1 MTPIGNLPTIV
12 QRPEIED
19 SAGINGMGCQAYTR
33 DWIAGTGFVFETCTA
48 AARLLISWSVTDRW
62 RTRRQLRVCDVHGRE
77 FAERHGLAGMPGG
90 SSSSADASVRKNQAH
105 PRKKIPEDHA
115 DDPFAD
121 SDQPY
126 ERTREAGR

>member
-12 QRPEIED
+12 AAAAIEVAD
-19 SAGINGMGCQAYTR
+19 GPARTACQAYTR
-33 DWIAGTGFVFETCTA
+33 DWVAGGFMFAYCEQPQ
-48 AARLLISWSVTDRW
+48 RYLISWSVPDRW
-62 RTRRQLRVCDVHGRE
+62 RTRRQLRVCHAHGAT
-77 FAERHGLAGMPGG
+77 FAEANGLALDG
-90 SSSSADASVRKNQAH
+90 SRLSVAAAIRTAAAPVVAAD
-105 PRKKIPEDHA
+105 